1 MRVSRVAASGLA
13 AGVTFDLT
21 LPASGVV
28 LLTGDNG
35 VGKSTVVECVALATW
50 GRPHRGEP
58 MWGERSEVLAVVDG
72 VELRRTRRGKK
83 STLYVDGAELDTPT
97 KTQAL
102 VVLDPEVWRRSC
114 SFSGEDRA
122 TFLRGGPMDRERALE
137 AVLGLDGFD
146 AVAKRARAALTQAE
160 AAARQALLLQEEAD
174 RAADRALAR
183 FHAELR
189 LSGAPPGETPEAELT
204 DLGAVAEAH
213 QHAQEEAAQATAA
226 RAVASSRLAEELA
239 RDLRGA
245 SACPTCLQPVPETQA
260 VELLRRRRAAE
271 EEVARAADEEH
282 WARAAREA
290 AWTAY
295 QAARE
300 AAAQARAAQAQALAE
315 ARSRAQAGARASAA
329 EQEAAEAEERRDAQ
343 AAILASARR
352 QEAEMRAAA
361 DIAVGLRRDLLT
373 EALASLE
380 ELVRPE
386 VDEFLPGAV
395 LRFPAFEVVVEGFGR
410 GTLGSL
416 STGQRR
422 RLEVATTLA
431 LGRLAEQ
438 LAGWVG
444 STLFLDEV
452 LDGLDA
458 DGKRAACSLVA
469 RAAETRCVV
478 VITHDEDLRRDLDY
492 VAWYHV
498 GHAGM
503 ERRA

>member
-1 MRVSRVAASGLA
+1 
-13 AGVTFDLT
+13 
-21 LPASGVV
+21 
-28 LLTGDNG
+28 
-35 VGKSTVVECVALATW
+35 
-50 GRPHRGEP
+50 
-58 MWGERSEVLAVVDG
+58 
-72 VELRRTRRGKK
+72 
-83 STLYVDGAELDTPT
+83 
-97 KTQAL
+97 
-102 VVLDPEVWRRSC
+102 
-114 SFSGEDRA
+114 
-122 TFLRGGPMDRERALE
+122 
-137 AVLGLDGFD
+137 
-146 AVAKRARAALTQAE
+146 
-160 AAARQALLLQEEAD
+160 
-174 RAADRALAR
+174 
-183 FHAELR
+183 
-189 LSGAPPGETPEAELT
+189 
-204 DLGAVAEAH
+204 
-213 QHAQEEAAQATAA
+213 
-226 RAVASSRLAEELA
+226 
-239 RDLRGA
+239 
-245 SACPTCLQPVPETQA
+245 
-260 VELLRRRRAAE
+260 
-271 EEVARAADEEH
+271 
-282 WARAAREA
+282 
-290 AWTAY
+290 
-295 QAARE
+295 
-300 AAAQARAAQAQALAE
+300 
-315 ARSRAQAGARASAA
+315 
-329 EQEAAEAEERRDAQ
+329 
-343 AAILASARR
+343 
-352 QEAEMRAAA
+352 MRAAA
-361 DIAVGLRRDLLT
+361 DIAVGLRRELLT